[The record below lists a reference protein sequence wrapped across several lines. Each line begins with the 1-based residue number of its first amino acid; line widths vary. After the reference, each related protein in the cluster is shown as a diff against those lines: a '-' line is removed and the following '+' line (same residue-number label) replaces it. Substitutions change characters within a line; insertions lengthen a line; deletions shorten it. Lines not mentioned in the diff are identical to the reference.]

1 MIRYAIPNNLS
12 KQKARLH
19 MHKKE
24 VLELRKQYKP
34 EECSITRICG
44 CYVDGNKEIIA
55 QSKDAFLSLPDEE
68 IFKYLTIFKQTLS
81 GTIGK
86 NLINME
92 FPLEQEMPGGTQ
104 EFLLQLRDSKLQD
117 DMLIEEFYQKIID
130 NYIYG
135 ENYYIILIHVA
146 YDIPGKAT
154 DGSEMFD
161 ASDEVFDYILCSI
174 CPVHLSK
181 EGLCYNPETNHIEN
195 RIRDWLIEP
204 PVKGFLFPAFN
215 DRSTDIHSLLYF
227 SKQAEDLQPEFI
239 ENALGCIFP
248 MSAGSQKNTFQSV
261 IMNTLGNECE
271 YDVIRNIHDNLND
284 IMFEAKESPEP
295 PVLTKPELKRLLANS
310 GVTNERMETFD
321 ANFDLIAGE
330 KAEFLVPNIAETR
343 KFSIQTPDVVI
354 KVNPERSDLVETRVI
369 NGRQCLVIE
378 MNDQVEVNGVLIR
391 TVPAEEDE
399 NINN

>member
-1 MIRYAIPNNLS
+1 
-12 KQKARLH
+12 

-44 CYVDGNKEIIA
+44 CYVNGNKEIVA

-104 EFLLQLRDSKLQD
+104 EFLLQLRASKLQD
-117 DMLIEEFYQKIID
+117 DMLLEEFYQKIIE
-130 NYIYG
+130 NYNYG

-146 YDIPGKAT
+146 YDIPGKST

-161 ASDEVFDYILCSI
+161 ASDEVYEYLLCSI
-174 CPVHLSK
+174 CPVQLSK
-181 EGLCYNPETNHIEN
+181 EGLCYNPETNHMEN
-195 RIRDWLIEP
+195 RIRDWLVEP

-215 DRSTDIHSLLYF
+215 DRSTDIHGLLYF

-239 ENALGCIFP
+239 ENALGCTFP
-248 MSAGSQKNTFQSV
+248 MSAGSQKNTFHSV
-261 IMNTLGNECE
+261 VMNTLGEECE

-284 IMFEAKESPEP
+284 ILEEAKESPEP
-295 PVLTKPELKRLLANS
+295 PVLTKPELKRLLSNS
-310 GVTNERMETFD
+310 GVTEERMETFD
-321 ANFDLIAGE
+321 SNFDHIAGE
-330 KAEFLVPNIAETR
+330 KTEFLVPNIAETR
-343 KFSIQTPDVVI
+343 KFSIETPDIVI
-354 KVNPERSDLVETRVI
+354 KVNPERADLVETRVI
-369 NGRQCLVIE
+369 NGRRCLVIE
-378 MNDQVEVNGVLIR
+378 MTDQVEVNGVPIR
-391 TVPAEEDE
+391 TVPNESEAE
-399 NINN
+399 

>member
-1 MIRYAIPNNLS
+1 MN
-12 KQKARLH
+12 
-19 MHKKE
+19 KKE
-24 VLELRKQYKP
+24 VLEIRKQYKP

-44 CYVDGNKEIIA
+44 CYVNGDKEIIA

-92 FPLEQEMPGGTQ
+92 FPLDQEMPGGNQ
-104 EFLLQLRDSKLQD
+104 EFLLQLRNSKLQD
-117 DMLIEEFYQKIID
+117 DTLLEEFYQKIID
-130 NYIYG
+130 HYIYG

-161 ASDEVFDYILCSI
+161 ASDEVYEYLLCSI

-181 EGLCYNPETNHIEN
+181 EGLCFNPETNHVEN
-195 RIRDWLIEP
+195 RIRDWLVEP

-215 DRSTDIHSLLYF
+215 DRSTDLHGLLYF

-239 ENALGCIFP
+239 ENALGCTFP

-261 IMNTLGNECE
+261 VMNTLGEDCE
-271 YDVIRNIHDNLND
+271 YDVIRNIHDNLNE
-284 IMFEAKESPEP
+284 IMEEAKEAPEP
-295 PVLTKPELKRLLANS
+295 PVLTKPELKRLLASS
-310 GVTNERMETFD
+310 GVTNERMESFD
-321 ANFDLIAGE
+321 TNFDLIAGE

-343 KFSIQTPDVVI
+343 KFSIETPDIVI
-354 KVNPERSDLVETRVI
+354 KVNPERTDLVETKII
-369 NGRQCLVIE
+369 NGKRCLVIE

-391 TVPAEEDE
+391 TLPAESEE
-399 NINN
+399 

>member
-1 MIRYAIPNNLS
+1 
-12 KQKARLH
+12 

-24 VLELRKQYKP
+24 VLEIRKQYKP

-44 CYVDGNKEIIA
+44 CYVNGDKEIVA
-55 QSKDAFLSLPDEE
+55 QSRDAFLSLPDEE

-104 EFLLQLRDSKLQD
+104 EFLLQLRASKLQD
-117 DMLIEEFYQKIID
+117 DMLLEEFYQKIIE
-130 NYIYG
+130 NYNYG

-154 DGSEMFD
+154 DGNEMFD
-161 ASDEVFDYILCSI
+161 ASDEVYEYLLCSI
-174 CPVHLSK
+174 CPVQLSK
-181 EGLCYNPETNHIEN
+181 EGLCYNPETNHMEN
-195 RIRDWLIEP
+195 RIRDWLVEP

-239 ENALGCIFP
+239 ENALGCTFP
-248 MSAGSQKNTFQSV
+248 LSAGSQKSTFQSV
-261 IMNTLGNECE
+261 VINTLGEERE

-284 IMFEAKESPEP
+284 IIEETKESPEP
-295 PVLTKPELKRLLANS
+295 PVLTKPELKRLLLNS
-310 GVTNERMETFD
+310 GVTEERMETFD
-321 ANFDLIAGE
+321 SNFDHIAGE
-330 KAEFLVPNIAETR
+330 KTEFLVPNIAETR
-343 KFSIQTPDVVI
+343 KFCIETPDIVI
-354 KVNPERSDLVETRVI
+354 KVNPERADLVETQII
-369 NGRQCLVIE
+369 NGRHCLVIE
-378 MNDQVEVNGVLIR
+378 MTDQVEVNGVPIR
-391 TVPAEEDE
+391 TTPTDE
-399 NINN
+399 

>member
-1 MIRYAIPNNLS
+1 
-12 KQKARLH
+12 

-24 VLELRKQYKP
+24 VLEIRKQYKP

-44 CYVDGNKEIIA
+44 CYVNGNKEIVA
-55 QSKDAFLSLPDEE
+55 QSRDAFLSLPDEE

-104 EFLLQLRDSKLQD
+104 EFLLQLRASKLQD
-117 DMLIEEFYQKIID
+117 DMLLEEFYQKIIE
-130 NYIYG
+130 NYNYG

-154 DGSEMFD
+154 DGNEMFD
-161 ASDEVFDYILCSI
+161 ASDEVYEYLLCSI
-174 CPVHLSK
+174 CPVQLSK
-181 EGLCYNPETNHIEN
+181 EVLCYNPETNHMEN
-195 RIRDWLIEP
+195 RIRDWLVES

-239 ENALGCIFP
+239 ENALGCTFP
-248 MSAGSQKNTFQSV
+248 LSAGSQKSTFQSV
-261 IMNTLGNECE
+261 VINTLGEERE

-284 IMFEAKESPEP
+284 IIEETKESPEP
-295 PVLTKPELKRLLANS
+295 PVLTKPELKRLLLNS
-310 GVTNERMETFD
+310 GVTEERMETFD
-321 ANFDLIAGE
+321 SNFDHIAGE
-330 KAEFLVPNIAETR
+330 KTEFLVPNIAETR
-343 KFSIQTPDVVI
+343 KFCIETPDIVI
-354 KVNPERSDLVETRVI
+354 KVNPERADLVETQII
-369 NGRQCLVIE
+369 NGRRCLVIE
-378 MNDQVEVNGVLIR
+378 MTDQVEVNGVPIR
-391 TVPAEEDE
+391 TTPTDE
-399 NINN
+399 

>member
-1 MIRYAIPNNLS
+1 MN
-12 KQKARLH
+12 
-19 MHKKE
+19 KKE
-24 VLELRKQYKP
+24 VLEIRKQYKP

-44 CYVDGNKEIIA
+44 CYVDGNKEIVA

-81 GTIGK
+81 GTVGR

-104 EFLLQLRDSKLQD
+104 EFLLQLRNSKLQD
-117 DMLIEEFYQKIID
+117 DMLLEEFYQKIIG
-130 NYIYG
+130 NYNYG

-146 YDIPGKAT
+146 YDIPGKST

-161 ASDEVFDYILCSI
+161 ASDEVYEYILCSI

-181 EGLCYNPETNHIEN
+181 EGLCYNPETNHMEN
-195 RIRDWLIEP
+195 RIRDWLVEV

-239 ENALGCIFP
+239 ENALGCTFP

-261 IMNTLGNECE
+261 VMNTLGEECE
-271 YDVIRNIHDNLND
+271 YDVIRNIHDGLNE
-284 IMFEAKESPEP
+284 IMEEAKEAPEP
-295 PVLTKPELKRLLANS
+295 PVLTKPELKRLLSNS
-310 GVTNERMETFD
+310 GVTEERMETFD
-321 ANFDLIAGE
+321 SN
-330 KAEFLVPNIAETR
+330 
-343 KFSIQTPDVVI
+343 VI
-354 KVNPERSDLVETRVI
+354 KVNPERADLVETKI
-369 NGRQCLVIE
+369 IDGRQCLVIE

-391 TVPAEEDE
+391 TLPIASE
-399 NINN
+399 

>member
-1 MIRYAIPNNLS
+1 
-12 KQKARLH
+12 

-44 CYVDGNKEIIA
+44 CYVNGNKEIVA

-104 EFLLQLRDSKLQD
+104 EFLLQLRASKLQD
-117 DMLIEEFYQKIID
+117 DMLLEEFYQKIIE
-130 NYIYG
+130 NYNYG

-146 YDIPGKAT
+146 YDIPGKST

-161 ASDEVFDYILCSI
+161 ASDEVYEYLLCSI
-174 CPVHLSK
+174 CPVQLSK
-181 EGLCYNPETNHIEN
+181 EGLCYNPETNHMEN
-195 RIRDWLIEP
+195 RIRDWLVEP

-215 DRSTDIHSLLYF
+215 DRSTDIHGLLYF

-239 ENALGCIFP
+239 ENALGCTFP
-248 MSAGSQKNTFQSV
+248 MSAGSQKNTFHSV
-261 IMNTLGNECE
+261 VMNTLGEECE

-284 IMFEAKESPEP
+284 ILEEAKESPEP
-295 PVLTKPELKRLLANS
+295 PVLTKPELKRLLSNS
-310 GVTNERMETFD
+310 GVTEERMETFD
-321 ANFDLIAGE
+321 SNFDHIAGE
-330 KAEFLVPNIAETR
+330 KTEFLVPNIAEIR
-343 KFSIQTPDVVI
+343 KFSIETPDIVI
-354 KVNPERSDLVETRVI
+354 KVNPERADLVETRVI
-369 NGRQCLVIE
+369 NGRRCLVIE
-378 MNDQVEVNGVLIR
+378 MTDQVEVNGVPIR
-391 TVPAEEDE
+391 TVPNESDTE
-399 NINN
+399 